1 MTASATTQDEE
12 SETTNTAS
20 FTTTAASNSNSATQ
34 DATVAMMSY
43 TDTTGTDYTSED
55 SSNVSDVSSAYTSE
69 DVYTSIITTI
79 PMYLSKIYSA
89 LTGQSDNTYTKDAS
103 QIRNTANMTNPVNV
117 STRSGVG
124 LQEGDK
130 KSGIATL
137 IKAGLIA
144 TPLGIPMM
152 VGSAAKKIS
161 NKLIEESRRR
171 KAAQNVESETPYQ
184 DAYNAQQQTQTQLVG
199 RNMNSGVG
207 SNDVLTNPLKL
218 VTGLASIIR
227 NGLTTQPFPVQ
238 TSTTQ
243 QNPMLQLNDATAQA
257 VNNVNASLV
266 GLTNNME
273 SSLGVI
279 DVEHQVNK
287 KNLITANLK
296 DYWKT
301 KTANLG
307 KVEIWLPL
315 LLIS

>member
-1 MTASATTQDEE
+1 
-12 SETTNTAS
+12 
-20 FTTTAASNSNSATQ
+20 NSNSATQ

-89 LTGQSDNTYTKDAS
+89 FTGQSDNTYTKDAC
-103 QIRNTANMTNPVNV
+103 QIRNTVNV

-161 NKLIEESRRR
+161 DKLIEESRRR

-199 RNMNSGVG
+199 
-207 SNDVLTNPLKL
+207 
-218 VTGLASIIR
+218 
-227 NGLTTQPFPVQ
+227 
-238 TSTTQ
+238 
-243 QNPMLQLNDATAQA
+243 
-257 VNNVNASLV
+257 
-266 GLTNNME
+266 
-273 SSLGVI
+273 
-279 DVEHQVNK
+279 
-287 KNLITANLK
+287 
-296 DYWKT
+296 
-301 KTANLG
+301 
-307 KVEIWLPL
+307 
-315 LLIS
+315 